1 MRITRHATERVCRYA
16 FRLAAKRRQHVSLV
30 DKANVLPS
38 MAFFRMI
45 FDEVAES
52 IPP

>member
-1 MRITRHATERVCRYA
+1 M
-16 FRLAAKRRQHVSLV
+16 

-45 FDEVAES
+45 FDEVAAAYPDVRTERVYVDAA
-52 IPP
+52 